1 MAQTATDLTKEQLN
15 KLNKEWL
22 SKGYMLNPDGTL
34 SPVLSGDK
42 DKDELLKKASDEY
55 NATLL
60 AKGKADNK
68 DLVAKRF
75 CSEFMQMEEVPKPF
89 IDKMHHILSDFTE
102 ILEKFL
108 NHADSN

>member
-1 MAQTATDLTKEQLN
+1 MAQTATGLTKEQLEALR
-15 KLNKEWL
+15 KDLL
-22 SKGYMLNPDGTL
+22 SKGLMLNPDGTVTAVKTGNKTL
-34 SPVLSGDK
+34 
-42 DKDELLKKASDEY
+42 DESYTKASEEY
-55 NATLL
+55 NAKLL
-60 AKGKADNK
+60 EKGKADNK